1 MVSIECLVGLP
12 WHHEYLVRMWYDDA
26 GDASN
31 CTHPDAYE
39 EKGRLGRGVSAS
51 GRVRIPVASVALAST
66 DLMRRVIIMIICQ
79 LVYASK
85 TIDSPD
91 PSHET
96 WPVAISTQ
104 LVQSLSIVTACSPQF
119 KPFLDSLRSTGM
131 RLGGMT
137 SYGHSQKGYGSYS
150 ASRARSR
157 RGTVRSDTHELVP
170 LPMQDTHQATVTI
183 STPSLGW
190 DGESQSSQAPIIHEI
205 RTWTVTEVRRS
216 FAENSK

>member
-12 WHHEYLVRMWYDDA
+12 WHHEYLVRMWYDGA

-96 WPVAISTQ
+96 WPVAIST
-104 LVQSLSIVTACSPQF
+104 
-119 KPFLDSLRSTGM
+119 
-131 RLGGMT
+131 
-137 SYGHSQKGYGSYS
+137 
-150 ASRARSR
+150 
-157 RGTVRSDTHELVP
+157 
-170 LPMQDTHQATVTI
+170 
-183 STPSLGW
+183 
-190 DGESQSSQAPIIHEI
+190 
-205 RTWTVTEVRRS
+205 
-216 FAENSK
+216 